1 MNRLGTINR
10 VFDLKIV
17 LLAVCFLLTSCGS
30 KQAKAIEDA
39 KQSTSAIGYE
49 LPMPIVP
56 DTLRSIEA
64 RANYVAAHYWDAMD
78 FSNRQISTDTAFIEQ
93 NFANFVAI
101 LGLTE
106 ISNAD
111 KAIFRLVNSVS
122 VDTAAFSLLA
132 TTAGKYLDEPNSPM
146 RNEELYIYFLKYF
159 IDSSITTDA
168 ERLRYDNRLTEAMK
182 NRRGTRAADFN
193 FIDSDGVTACLSEA
207 VGKADVTLL
216 VFYDPDCSHCKE
228 IIGRIADIPLPAG
241 VDVLAID
248 AEGDRSR
255 WDATKSTM
263 PAGWRV
269 GFATTPILDKELY
282 SLPASPT
289 LYLLDRDATVI
300 MKDPAVDEAIAFI
313 TSPTT
318 TNIHR

>member
-1 MNRLGTINR
+1 MNLLSNIRFS
-10 VFDLKIV
+10 VIV
-17 LLAVCFLLTSCGS
+17 A
-30 KQAKAIEDA
+30 
-39 KQSTSAIGYE
+39 TSAVILTACGRNGE
-49 LPMPIVP
+49 QRI
-56 DTLRSIEA
+56 
-64 RANYVAAHYWDAMD
+64 VAAADDTSGSQSVARTLNLPTIPSGMVDPKERLAYVLGHYWDNMPWTDETAC
-78 FSNRQISTDTAFIEQ
+78 RDTAFVEQ
-93 NFANFVAI
+93 SMVDFLDLLSRADSALIADAYARFLGVLPAEMNSWLTDMTCEYLYTADSPVYDPEVFAVVA
-101 LGLTE
+101 GEMLTKGNLE
-106 ISNAD
+106 D
-111 KAIFRLVNSVS
+111 YKCETLVY
-122 VDTAAFSLLA
+122 
-132 TTAGKYLDEPNSPM
+132 K
-146 RNEELYIYFLKYF
+146 R
-159 IDSSITTDA
+159 
-168 ERLRYDNRLTEAMK
+168 TEAMK

-193 FIDSDGVTACLSEA
+193 FIDRDGVTACLSEA

-318 TNIHR
+318 TDIHR

>member
-1 MNRLGTINR
+1 MNLLSNIRFS
-10 VFDLKIV
+10 VIV
-17 LLAVCFLLTSCGS
+17 A
-30 KQAKAIEDA
+30 
-39 KQSTSAIGYE
+39 TSAVILTACGRNGE
-49 LPMPIVP
+49 QRVVAVADDTSGSQSVVRTLKLPTIPSGMVDPKER
-56 DTLRSIEA
+56 LA
-64 RANYVAAHYWDAMD
+64 YVLGHYWDNMPWTDATAC
-78 FSNRQISTDTAFIEQ
+78 RDTAFVEQ
-93 NFANFVAI
+93 SMVDFLDLLSHADSALVADAYARFLGVLPTEMNSWLTDMTCEYLYTADSPVYDPEVFAVVA
-101 LGLTE
+101 GEMLTKGNLE
-106 ISNAD
+106 D
-111 KAIFRLVNSVS
+111 YKCETLVYKR
-122 VDTAAFSLLA
+122 A
-132 TTAGKYLDEPNSPM
+132 
-146 RNEELYIYFLKYF
+146 
-159 IDSSITTDA
+159 
-168 ERLRYDNRLTEAMK
+168 EAMK

-193 FIDSDGVTACLSEA
+193 FIDRDGVTACLSEA
-207 VGKADVTLL
+207 VGKADVTLI

-241 VDVLAID
+241 VDVLAVD

-255 WDATKSTM
+255 WDATKSSM

>member
-1 MNRLGTINR
+1 MNRLGIINR

-17 LLAVCFLLTSCGS
+17 LLAVCLLLTSCGS

-39 KQSTSAIGYE
+39 KQSTSAIGNE

-56 DTLRSIEA
+56 DTLRSVEA
-64 RANYVAAHYWDAMD
+64 RANYVASHYWDAMD
-78 FSNRQISTDTAFIEQ
+78 FSNRRLVSDTAFMEQ
-93 NFANFVAI
+93 NFANYVAI
-101 LGLTE
+101 LGMTE
-106 ISNAD
+106 RGIAD
-111 KAIFRLVNSVS
+111 SAIMQLVGRASADSVAFNMLAS
-122 VDTAAFSLLA
+122 TAE
-132 TTAGKYLDEPNSPM
+132 KYLDEPNSPM
-146 RNEELYIYFLKYF
+146 RNEELYICFLKYF
-159 IDSSITTDA
+159 IGSSAVSEA
-168 ERLRYDNRLTEAMK
+168 EKLRYEYRRAEAMK

-193 FIDSDGVTACLSEA
+193 FIDREGVTARLSEA

-228 IIGRIADIPLPAG
+228 IIGRIAEIPLATG
-241 VDVLAID
+241 VEVLAID

-269 GFATTPILDKELY
+269 GFATTPILDQELY

-313 TSPTT
+313 SSPTT
-318 TNIHR
+318 LNIR